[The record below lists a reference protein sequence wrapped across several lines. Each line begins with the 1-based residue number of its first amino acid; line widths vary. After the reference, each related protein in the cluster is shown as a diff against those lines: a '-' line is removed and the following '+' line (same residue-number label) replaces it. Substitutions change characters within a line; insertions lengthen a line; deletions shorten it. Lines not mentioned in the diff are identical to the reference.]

1 MRVLVTG
8 SAGHLGEALVRTLRE
23 GLHEVVGLDLLASP
37 FTTHVGSIADPDCVS
52 GCMRG
57 VDLVLH
63 TAALHKPHVATHSR
77 RAFVDTNIT
86 GTLNVLE
93 AALANGVA
101 GVVYTSTTSV
111 FGAALSPADGQ
122 PAAWISE
129 DVEPVAKNIYGV
141 TKAAAEAL
149 CELYQRSKG
158 LPSIVLRT
166 SRFFP
171 EADDRPELRQRYED
185 LNLKANEYLYRRLDL
200 ADAVEAHL
208 RAAERMPE
216 IGFGR
221 YIVSSTT
228 PFAPDQRARLRSEA
242 PEVVRSLFPD
252 YAPEYDRRGW
262 RMLPG
267 IDRIYVN
274 QRARDE
280 LGWRPRFDFR
290 YVLDRLKRGE
300 ELFSRLAR
308 SVGSKGYHPET
319 WEEGPYPVE
328 TDA

>member
-23 GLHEVVGLDLLASP
+23 GLHEVIGLDLLASP
-37 FTTHVGSIADPDCVS
+37 FTTHVGSIADLDCVRR
-52 GCMRG
+52 CMRG

-77 RAFVDTNIT
+77 QTFVDTNIT

-93 AALANGVA
+93 AALANGVS

-122 PAAWISE
+122 PAAWITE

-171 EADDRPELRQRYED
+171 DADDRPELRQRYED
-185 LNLKANEYLYRRLDL
+185 LSERHHDITLIKTGLKAGNSVGDRCIYIGNNEIVPSR
-200 ADAVEAHL
+200 
-208 RAAERMPE
+208 
-216 IGFGR
+216 GSQCFG
-221 YIVSSTT
+221 YTT
-228 PFAPDQRARLRSEA
+228 
-242 PEVVRSLFPD
+242 
-252 YAPEYDRRGW
+252 
-262 RMLPG
+262 
-267 IDRIYVN
+267 
-274 QRARDE
+274 E
-280 LGWRPRFDFR
+280 LG
-290 YVLDRLKRGE
+290 LG
-300 ELFSRLAR
+300 
-308 SVGSKGYHPET
+308 GGYIDGICDVHIIP
-319 WEEGPYPVE
+319 
-328 TDA
+328 